1 MVPHFTFAKMNGLM
15 KKLKQIQDEC
25 VEKQG
30 QLIITDQNIDE
41 FTRLKKKLAF
51 QVKNI
56 RQLIADR
63 DDMEKT
69 APGTVATVE
78 LSQQIRQAMKEVRTD
93 AQSLDKLQK
102 DEKAKYIKKN
112 KQDEGMEQQIEHRE
126 EIVGTVFDHIEEV
139 KQLDQKRHGDSAFS
153 SKPGAPKD
161 PLITSLP
168 DIDDGGFQLLRKN
181 DQVIDGMLD
190 NVAAGVHELREI
202 ATEMGKEAEQ
212 QGIMLDN
219 LDAKVDRVNDQL
231 ENINVR
237 LRKALESVRKG
248 DRFIVDII
256 LLCVLLGLVG
266 YIYSIIKK
274 KK

>member
-1 MVPHFTFAKMNGLM
+1 M